1 MQNKNTSY
9 HPESY
14 WSEVAQRI
22 DSRGER
28 NVIAGDDEP
37 YYHYKR
43 QRFLELLNGLAFDGK
58 SVLELGSGPGGNL
71 HEIHKHQPARLV
83 GADISANMIQL
94 ARKNLGVKNDIELV
108 KIDGE
113 RLPFADQEFDLAFTA
128 TVLQHNTD
136 EAMMQKIL
144 FELCRVTAREL
155 VLFEQ
160 INQTISGDE
169 LMKGRPVAYYEQLC
183 NEKGFILKDVEFI
196 NINISYYVCG
206 AIRKGLNPA
215 KRKEGEPL
223 SGISLFL
230 ENTLLPVTKRLDRVF
245 KAEKDLARLIFH
257 RKA

>member
-1 MQNKNTSY
+1 MQNNSY

-22 DSRGER
+22 DNRGDQ

-43 QRFLELLNGLAFDGK
+43 QRFLELLNGLAFDSK

-71 HEIHKHQPARLV
+71 HEIYKHQPARLV

-94 ARKNLGVKNDIELV
+94 ARKNLGVKKIELV

-113 RLPFADQEFDLAFTA
+113 HLPFQDQEFDLAFTA

-136 EAMMQKIL
+136 EEMMKKIL

-160 INQTISGDE
+160 INSTISGDD
-169 LMKGRPVAYYEQLC
+169 LMKGRPVHYYEQLC
-183 NEKGFILKDVEFI
+183 NEKGFVLKDVEFI
-196 NINISYYVCG
+196 NINVSYYVCG

-223 SGISLFL
+223 NRISLFL
-230 ENTLLPVTKRLDRVF
+230 ENTLLPVTKQLDRVF
-245 KAEKDLARLIFH
+245 KAEKDLTRLIFH
-257 RKA
+257 RKD

>member
-1 MQNKNTSY
+1 MQNGSPSY

-22 DSRGER
+22 DNRGDQ

-43 QRFLELLNGLAFDGK
+43 QRFLELLNGLAFEGK

-71 HEIHKHQPARLV
+71 QEIYNHQPERLV

-94 ARKNLGVKNDIELV
+94 ARKNLGSEAIELV

-113 RLPFADQEFDLAFTA
+113 HLPFKDQEFDLAFTA

-136 EAMMQKIL
+136 EEMMKKIL
-144 FELCRVTAREL
+144 FELCRVTAGEL

-160 INQTISGDE
+160 INAAISGDE
-169 LMKGRPVAYYEQLC
+169 LMKGRPVQYYEQLC
-183 NEKGFILKDVEFI
+183 NEKGFVLKDVEFI
-196 NINISYYVCG
+196 NINVSYYVCG

-223 SGISLFL
+223 NSVSLFL
-230 ENTLLPVTKRLDRVF
+230 EHTLLPLTKQLDRVF

-257 RKA
+257 RKN